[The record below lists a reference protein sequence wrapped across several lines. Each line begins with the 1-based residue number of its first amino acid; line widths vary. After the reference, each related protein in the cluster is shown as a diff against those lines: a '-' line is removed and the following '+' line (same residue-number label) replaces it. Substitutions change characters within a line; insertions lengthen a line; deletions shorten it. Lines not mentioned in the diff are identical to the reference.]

1 MLRVV
6 RHWNKLSREVVDVT
20 SLEILNVSLDESLSN
35 LT

>member
-20 SLEILNVSLDESLSN
+20 SLEIFKVSLDESLSN